1 MNSAN
6 LDYFE
11 AMEISGALNAREVS
25 AMSSRFR
32 RSRGTSQIDGAISG
46 SPYMAT
52 VSPVGRGKNG
62 LPMRVQG
69 SALSSRTARH
79 PARGTAQ
86 TRDRRVRSAT
96 TERGETNEA
105 ARIVEIGG
113 QCGGVSARRAQTGVR
128 RLGARPHVVYVP
140 AASPYDRRPAR

>member
-6 LDYFE
+6 LGYFAAIE
-11 AMEISGALNAREVS
+11 MFGALNARRCPRW
-25 AMSSRFR
+25 SSRFR
-32 RSRGTSQIDGAISG
+32 RSRGTSQIDVAINA

-52 VSPVGRGKNG
+52 VSPVARGKDG

-86 TRDRRVRSAT
+86 T
-96 TERGETNEA
+96 
-105 ARIVEIGG
+105 
-113 QCGGVSARRAQTGVR
+113 
-128 RLGARPHVVYVP
+128 
-140 AASPYDRRPAR
+140 